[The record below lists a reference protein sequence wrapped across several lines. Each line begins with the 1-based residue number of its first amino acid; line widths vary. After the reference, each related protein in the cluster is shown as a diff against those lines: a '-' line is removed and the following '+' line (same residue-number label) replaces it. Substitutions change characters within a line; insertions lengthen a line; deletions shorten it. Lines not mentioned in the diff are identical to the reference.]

1 MELRTVTTEKGA
13 EADISISKFLDRD
26 SIVKTRL
33 SKEYRHKE
41 LDDRIRIS
49 RMKNEAR
56 ILREARKAG
65 VRTPVIYDIDT
76 KTCSLVM
83 ERIEGITVKNIL
95 NDENCEWKPICMEI
109 GKTVADLHNARI
121 SHGDLTTSNMI
132 LMKNKTICLIDMSLG
147 KSPADLEDL
156 GVDIHLLERAFSS
169 AHPHLPDAL
178 EVLISSYTEHS
189 DCGQD
194 TIDKMEEIRS
204 RGRYT

>member
-1 MELRTVTTEKGA
+1 MELQPVTAEKGA
-13 EADISISKFLDRD
+13 EADISISVFLDRD

-41 LDDRIRIS
+41 LDDRIRMS

-56 ILREARKAG
+56 ILREARKAN

-76 KTCSLVM
+76 KTYSLVM
-83 ERIEGITVKNIL
+83 EKIKGVTVKNLL
-95 NDENCEWKPICMEI
+95 NDENCEWKPVCVEI
-109 GKTVADLHNARI
+109 GKTIADLHNARI

-132 LMKNKTICLIDMSLG
+132 LMENKTICLIDMSLG
-147 KSPADLEDL
+147 KYPADLEDL

-178 EVLISSYTEHS
+178 EVLISSYIEYRDH
-189 DCGQD
+189 GQE
-194 TIDKMEEIRS
+194 TIDKMEEIRG

>member
-1 MELRTVTTEKGA
+1 MELQPVTAEKGA
-13 EADISISKFLDRD
+13 EADISISVFLDRD

-41 LDDRIRIS
+41 LDDRIRMS

-56 ILREARKAG
+56 ILREARKAN

-76 KTCSLVM
+76 KTYSLVM
-83 ERIEGITVKNIL
+83 EKIKGVTVKNLL
-95 NDENCEWKPICMEI
+95 NDENCEWKPVCVEI
-109 GKTVADLHNARI
+109 GKTIADLHNAHI

-132 LMKNKTICLIDMSLG
+132 LMENKTICLIDVSLG
-147 KSPADLEDL
+147 KYPADLEDL

-178 EVLISSYTEHS
+178 EVLISSYIEYRDH
-189 DCGQD
+189 GQE
-194 TIDKMEEIRS
+194 TIDKMEEIRG

>member
-1 MELRTVTTEKGA
+1 MELQPVTAEKGA
-13 EADISISKFLDRD
+13 EADISISVFLDRD

-41 LDDRIRIS
+41 LDDRIRMS

-56 ILREARKAG
+56 ILREARKAN

-76 KTCSLVM
+76 KTYSLVM
-83 ERIEGITVKNIL
+83 EKIEGVTVKNLL
-95 NDENCEWKPICMEI
+95 NDENCEWKPVCVEI
-109 GKTVADLHNARI
+109 GKTIADLHNARI

-132 LMKNKTICLIDMSLG
+132 LMENKTICLIDMSLG
-147 KSPADLEDL
+147 KYPADLEDL

-178 EVLISSYTEHS
+178 EVLISSYIEYRDH
-189 DCGQD
+189 GQE
-194 TIDKMEEIRS
+194 TIDKMEEIRG